1 MLQKF
6 KVHNFKNFK
15 NDLEIDFSDVNGYK
29 FSQDC
34 ITNDLIGKMIIY
46 GKNGSGKTNL
56 GYALCDLKA
65 TLGFS
70 PEINTSHSFISN
82 ADSDS
87 DITTFTYTFL
97 FNQKKD
103 TAVYEYSKS
112 DMVNLVS
119 EKLSVNNHVLYEY
132 DFKENAFITVDS
144 DYFHNNDIYSIY
156 QSSTNSSLPFLRW
169 CVNNG
174 SVDKDSIFHK
184 IYNYGSKIT
193 QIFTPTTAAVRLTK
207 NKLDVLDKN
216 VKELE
221 NFLVYMGIDC
231 KLTMEKLPDGT
242 KELYFVFKNRK
253 VSFLENASSGT
264 LSLFNFY
271 IHFLMP
277 HKESSILYFDEFDAF
292 FHFELSEKIVQY
304 MKEKYQNALVIFTT
318 HNTNLMTNKIMR
330 PDALFLLT
338 TSGKLIP
345 LCKATDR
352 ELREGHNLGKLY
364 MNGEFDED

>member
-46 GKNGSGKTNL
+46 GKNDSGKTNL

-132 DFKENAFITVDS
+132 DFKENTFITIDS

-174 SVDKDSIFHK
+174 SVDKDSISHK
-184 IYNYGSKIT
+184 IFNYGSKIT
-193 QIFTPTTAAVRLTK
+193 QIFTSTTAAVRLTK
-207 NKLDVLDKN
+207 NELDVLDKN

-330 PDALFLLT
+330 PDTLFLLT

-364 MNGEFDED
+364 MNGEFNED